1 MLDFHMHILP
11 AVDDGSDSVETSM
24 AMLRMSAEQGVEHI
38 AATPHFYADRMTP
51 ESFLTRRRDAFALF
65 TDAIGGEAGLPR
77 LLLGAEVH
85 FFTGISTFDG
95 LDALCLDGTKFLLLE
110 MPFHTWS
117 EHMLHEVDAI
127 SCRGLIP
134 VAAHIERYLTVQPA
148 ALMCRFL
155 ELDILIQCNASFFL
169 ERRTSRR
176 ALKMLQQGQVHF
188 LGSDSHNMDSRKP
201 DLGPA
206 LALIEKKLG
215 SAALAHL
222 ADFETLVLDGRR

>member
-24 AMLRMSAEQGVEHI
+24 AMLRMSAEQGVEYI
-38 AATPHFYADRMTP
+38 AATPHFYAERMTP

-117 EHMLHEVDAI
+117 EHMLHEVDTI
-127 SCRGLIP
+127 SCRG
-134 VAAHIERYLTVQPA
+134 
-148 ALMCRFL
+148 
-155 ELDILIQCNASFFL
+155 
-169 ERRTSRR
+169 
-176 ALKMLQQGQVHF
+176 
-188 LGSDSHNMDSRKP
+188 
-201 DLGPA
+201 
-206 LALIEKKLG
+206 
-215 SAALAHL
+215 
-222 ADFETLVLDGRR
+222 